1 MPKRT
6 TPFLS
11 WEDAQDARH
20 WKLVDAADRPLG
32 RVATQIANLLRGKGK
47 ATFSPHVDCG
57 DFVVV
62 VNAERVYLSGRKT
75 TDKVYHRHSEFPG
88 GLRTTTAGTLR
99 SNDPERL
106 FREAVSGM
114 LPKNRLARRLITKL
128 KVYAGAEHPHGA
140 QQPTPVQAEA

>member
-99 SNDPERL
+99 SSDPERL